1 MIELFHQH
9 FDKEWLDEVT
19 ALYDE
24 LIVNNIGC
32 FKNQQFF
39 RSPGNYR
46 HSGVPYGGKRAR
58 HLAENEYNTHNKY
71 LNFLVYS
78 PSIQMLEYI
87 IKNNITGIRVLD
99 WGAGTAIFS
108 VFLAKLGIK
117 CINYDNLSQI
127 SKVHKHMKGHAHIM
141 NFLKAVNDRFGYDIV
156 YTNAEAIL
164 PNFDIDMITASGVP
178 NVKITD
184 RFSHVNHLLLDSYL
198 TYDIDATRYTIK
210 HMSMID
216 IYTRKEG

>member
-46 HSGVPYGGKRAR
+46 HSGAPYGGKRAR

-87 IKNNITGIRVLD
+87 IKNNITGIRGLSSLPGELQRITSHV
-99 WGAGTAIFS
+99 GAPKNSLLLIMMTEYQELIAKL
-108 VFLAKLGIK
+108 FLAGSNML
-117 CINYDNLSQI
+117 YQI
-127 SKVHKHMKGHAHIM
+127 FFV
-141 NFLKAVNDRFGYDIV
+141 FF
-156 YTNAEAIL
+156 
-164 PNFDIDMITASGVP
+164 
-178 NVKITD
+178 
-184 RFSHVNHLLLDSYL
+184 
-198 TYDIDATRYTIK
+198 
-210 HMSMID
+210 
-216 IYTRKEG
+216 